1 MSKTPLEL
9 TEDILR
15 DNNFMLELNGI
26 FRGLLRSLDIK
37 EDRTA
42 REEIVRALAYR
53 INTLTIH
60 ASNVFWSASELKKV
74 LTKQLEAEDP
84 ELAQQKIDKD
94 EEVTADGLPFC

>member
-1 MSKTPLEL
+1 MNKTPLEL

-26 FRGLLRSLDIK
+26 FRGLLRSLDVK

-53 INTLTIH
+53 VNALSIY

-74 LTKQLEAEDP
+74 LTEQLEAEDP
-84 ELAQQKIDKD
+84 DAPIQDG
-94 EEVTADGLPFC
+94 EEVTADDLPFC